1 MYFLR
6 TESFYE
12 FWWGWQT
19 VTLKK
24 LRKGNWQVSI
34 LTKYSCKSYINSFIK
49 HNDRHLLGALVL
61 NFFNL
66 VPLFKVKGNW

>member
-24 LRKGNWQVSI
+24 LRKGNWLVSI
-34 LTKYSCKSYINSFIK
+34 LTKYSCQSYINSFIK
-49 HNDRHLLGALVL
+49 HNDRDLLGALVVSL
-61 NFFNL
+61 FNL